1 MLLLRIPSW
10 LCCLPGLICR
20 RTIPPLRAWGIA
32 EAPATLVGRG
42 VEAVEELNVVGS
54 AASGESVTSERKD
67 GCKGAMDVGL
77 ASDTPFC
84 IAADAA
90 IGSTGPVG
98 VLGVL
103 TGHGRDAV
111 GDCCLRLAV
120 RTGVMLG
127 TDADDLNGDGSW
139 PNCLGAA
146 ATRFQ
151 AGACDVVAPQFVEET
166 VCIMAKDCE
175 CWRPDLFS

>member
-1 MLLLRIPSW
+1 M
-10 LCCLPGLICR
+10 
-20 RTIPPLRAWGIA
+20 
-32 EAPATLVGRG
+32 VGRG
-42 VEAVEELNVVGS
+42 VEAVEELNAMGS
-54 AASGESVTSERKD
+54 VASGESVTSERKD
-67 GCKGAMDVGL
+67 GCKGAKDVGL

-84 IAADAA
+84 IAADAV

-103 TGHGRDAV
+103 KGHGRGAV
-111 GDCCLRLAV
+111 GDCCLRLEV

-127 TDADDLNGDGSW
+127 TDADDLNGDGSTV
-139 PNCLGAA
+139 LDLSGGTA

-151 AGACDVVAPQFVEET
+151 AGACDVVAPQFVEDT
-166 VCIMAKDCE
+166 VCIMANDCE